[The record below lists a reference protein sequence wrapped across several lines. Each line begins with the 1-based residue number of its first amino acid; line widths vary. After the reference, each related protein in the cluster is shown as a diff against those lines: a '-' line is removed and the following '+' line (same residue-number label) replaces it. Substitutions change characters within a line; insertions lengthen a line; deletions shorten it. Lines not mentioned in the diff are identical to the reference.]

1 MFNLLQVPVSRSK
14 DPKAKGMEFQ
24 SSAQLIVYGIL
35 VFLGI
40 LGNILVLVT
49 IIATSTEYHS
59 LAASDII
66 LANLAAVNL
75 LISTFRNILLFIT
88 ESGVK
93 MSLNLSWC
101 KVFMFLWLWLKC
113 VSVWVTFC
121 LSCFH
126 FLKIKQHFHL
136 STKMKEII
144 YVLVILSGV
153 WFVNF
158 IYSIPAF
165 VFTEKVGVNHT
176 KKLMLVSTTEEPFL
190 SCSWKF
196 PSQQHGIVFAAVSLI
211 LHEFLPIVLMI
222 CTNLSTVY
230 YLNEHIRAIAD
241 DHLHSVQV
249 ERTATKLIMALVSL
263 FVLCSGTHLVAV
275 YYYNHNGGPAT
286 DFLLTLA
293 NYCAAVFIGFSPLMM
308 AAGHSKLRNKVCSVL
323 HINISSS

>member
-1 MFNLLQVPVSRSK
+1 
-14 DPKAKGMEFQ
+14 MEFR
-24 SSAQLIVYGIL
+24 SSGQLIVYGIL

-40 LGNILVLVT
+40 LGNVLVLVT
-49 IIATSTEYHS
+49 ILATSMEHHG

-66 LANLAAVNL
+66 LANFAAVNL

-93 MSLNLSWC
+93 MSLNLNWC
-101 KVFMFLWLWLKC
+101 RVFMFLWLWLKC
-113 VSVWVTFC
+113 VSVWITLC

-136 STKMKEII
+136 SSKTKEIV
-144 YVLVILSGV
+144 YVVIILSAV
-153 WFVNF
+153 WFVNCL
-158 IYSIPAF
+158 YSIPAIIY
-165 VFTEKVGVNHT
+165 TEKIGVNHT

-190 SCSWKF
+190 TCSWKF
-196 PSQQHGIVFAAVSLI
+196 PNPQHGIIFAAVSLI

-230 YLNEHIRAIAD
+230 YLNQHIRAIAD

-249 ERTATKLIMALVSL
+249 ERTAAKLIMALVSL

-275 YYYNHNGGPAT
+275 FYYNHNAGSAT
-286 DFLLTLA
+286 TFLLTLA
-293 NYCAAVFIGFSPLMM
+293 NYCASVFIGFSPLML
-308 AAGHSKLRNKVCSVL
+308 AAGHSKLRNKVCSML
-323 HINISSS
+323 RINISSS